1 MFTSQLHSSS
11 LHNIGLLRS
20 VPWADRQGQAAA
32 DRDRAAESKRRPNQG
47 PVRDSEIVAPGI
59 TRRLVR
65 IRGRIFFRS
74 HSRPTGDRWFADS
87 SLEGDGFEPVWGF
100 SCQAV

>member
-1 MFTSQLHSSS
+1 MF
-11 LHNIGLLRS
+11 IGLLRS

-65 IRGRIFFRS
+65 IRGRIFFALILGRRGTDGS
-74 HSRPTGDRWFADS
+74 QTLRWREMDS
-87 SLEGDGFEPVWGF
+87 NLYGAFPVKRLFGL
-100 SCQAV
+100 C